1 MTRDGDRVSP
11 HIRAYFCAFLV
22 LLGLIVS
29 LPAARAEE
37 AASDNWDSLWWL
49 DRTARLLRGGEGLG
63 PDDDVAA
70 LQKLSEEEVARRFMA
85 DRRFGDSIL
94 DFNMYF
100 LGFKIDNVK
109 IDGTYVDNAFDFP
122 NAVSA
127 AQAML
132 SGGDYLT
139 LFDLQGPYFMAPL
152 SLEDPEEDPEPE
164 DKGLT
169 PQQMRAK
176 AINEV
181 RTSFKTLIASG
192 RKRAKSNP
200 RGFCADVNDLVFR
213 AEDFTDR
220 FYRSFNDP
228 EIFALSRGR
237 VLLDPLEALS
247 SIADS
252 ECSSDSKPPV
262 DTLRILAA
270 LDRAA
275 TQFDRAM
282 KEVESFEPET
292 YQPQSVAEFR
302 SFDLK
307 AFPNIKTWTAFG
319 YEQGIALANSSTNY
333 NRKRAAYVLNRY
345 LCDDLTPVGVEDPKE
360 HASGAHGSDTSCYA
374 CHYKLD
380 PMAGFFRSYGA
391 LFSDAARLP
400 DIIFDDLANADRKK
414 YASFWKAPKGS
425 ERKWNIGYIRSPR
438 WTERNDYGENLD
450 DLSRIIR
457 NAPEAKRCL
466 MKRLV
471 DYMVGDDQTV
481 DGAYLDEL
489 TGKFTAEARVNSS
502 SAMKNAII
510 RVLKSNA
517 YRERN
522 RDPQVCYDHAEG
534 KQSDDSPPCR
544 VAYILQKNCAQCH
557 DSAYSG
563 DGNLNLSAWVDS
575 PDGKTKT
582 FPHLDDSFA
591 QVSARETLAQFVDRI
606 SSSDPKRRM
615 PKNKLMSNPE
625 RQELFLWAQ
634 QELSRLKDKGAAP

>member
-1 MTRDGDRVSP
+1 MFALILTLSP
-11 HIRAYFCAFLV
+11 V
-22 LLGLIVS
+22 
-29 LPAARAEE
+29 RAEDTN
-37 AASDNWDSLWWL
+37 ADNWESLWWL

-63 PDDDVAA
+63 PEDDVPA
-70 LQKLSEEEVARRFMA
+70 LQKLSEEEVARHFMA
-85 DRRFGDSIL
+85 DPRFGDAIL

-100 LGFKIDNVK
+100 LGFKIDTVK

-127 AQAML
+127 AQAIL

-139 LFDLQGPYFMAPL
+139 LFDLEGPFYMAPL
-152 SLEDPEEDPEPE
+152 SPEDPEEDPEPE

-176 AINEV
+176 AIGEV
-181 RTSFKTLIASG
+181 RTSFKALIASG
-192 RKRAKSNP
+192 KQKAKSDP
-200 RGFCADVNDLVFR
+200 RGFCTDVNEVLFR

-237 VLLDPLEALS
+237 VLLDPLETLTA
-247 SIADS
+247 IADE
-252 ECSSDSKPPV
+252 ECSADSKPPV
-262 DTLRILAA
+262 DAERIRLA
-270 LDRAA
+270 LDRAFG
-275 TQFDRAM
+275 QFERAM
-282 KEVESFEPET
+282 NEVESFEPSV
-292 YQPQSVAEFR
+292 YQPKNLSEFR
-302 SFDLK
+302 QFDLN
-307 AFPNIKTWTAFG
+307 AFPHTKTWLAFG

-333 NRKRAAYVLNRY
+333 NRKRAAYVLSRY

-380 PMAGFFRSYGA
+380 PMAGFFRNYGA

-400 DIIFDDLANADRKK
+400 DIIFDDLANADRQQ
-414 YASFWKAPKGS
+414 YASFWKAPEGS
-425 ERKWNIGYIRSPR
+425 ERNWNVGYIRSPR
-438 WTERNDYGENLD
+438 WTERNDYGENVG

-510 RVLKSNA
+510 RVLRSNA

-522 RDPQVCYDHAEG
+522 RDPQKCYDHAEG
-534 KQSDDSPPCR
+534 GQSGDRPPCR

-563 DGNLNLSAWVDS
+563 DGNLNLRAWIDA
-575 PDGKTKT
+575 PDGKGKT
-582 FPHLDDSFA
+582 FPHLDDAFA
-591 QVSARETLAQFVDRI
+591 QVSTRETLAQLVERI
-606 SSSDPKRRM
+606 SSSDPKKRM
-615 PKNKLMSNPE
+615 PKNKLMSSPE

-634 QELSRLKDKGAAP
+634 QVLNRLKAGETAP

>member
-1 MTRDGDRVSP
+1 MTRDGDRTSR
-11 HIRAYFCAFLV
+11 HLTAYFCACLAVLV
-22 LLGLIVS
+22 VVLAA
-29 LPAARAEE
+29 LPALADDTKA
-37 AASDNWDSLWWL
+37 DNWESLWWL

-63 PDDDVAA
+63 PEDDVPA
-70 LQKLSEEEVARRFMA
+70 LQKLSEEEVARHFMA
-85 DRRFGDSIL
+85 DPRFGDAIL

-100 LGFKIDNVK
+100 LGFKIDTVK

-132 SGGDYLT
+132 NGGDYLS
-139 LFDLQGPYFMAPL
+139 LFDLDGPFYMAPL
-152 SLEDPEEDPEPE
+152 SMEDPEEDPEPE
-164 DKGLT
+164 DKGLNA
-169 PQQMRAK
+169 PQMRAK
-176 AINEV
+176 AIAEV
-181 RTSFKTLIASG
+181 RASFKALIASG
-192 RKRAKSNP
+192 QKKGKSDP
-200 RGFCADVNDLVFR
+200 RGFCADVNELVFR

-247 SIADS
+247 SIADA
-252 ECSSDSKPPV
+252 ECSSDTKPPI
-262 DTLRILAA
+262 DTERIRLA
-270 LDRAA
+270 LDR
-275 TQFDRAM
+275 TYGQFERAM
-282 KEVESFEPET
+282 KEVESFEPSV
-292 YQPQSVAEFR
+292 YQPRNLSEFR
-302 SFDLK
+302 QFDLN
-307 AFPNIKTWTAFG
+307 AFPYTKTWLAFG

-333 NRKRAAYVLNRY
+333 NRKRSAYVLSRY

-380 PMAGFFRSYGA
+380 PMAGFFRNYGA

-400 DIIFDDLANADRKK
+400 DIIFDDLANADRQQ
-414 YASFWKAPKGS
+414 YASFWKAPEGS
-425 ERKWNIGYIRSPR
+425 ERKWNVGYIRSPR
-438 WTERNDYGENLD
+438 WTERNDYGED
-450 DLSRIIR
+450 VGDLSRIIR

-489 TGKFTAEARVNSS
+489 TGKFTAEARISSS

-522 RDPQVCYDHAEG
+522 RDPQKCYDHAEG
-534 KQSDDSPPCR
+534 GQSGDRPPCR

-557 DSAYSG
+557 DNAYSG
-563 DGNLNLSAWVDS
+563 DGNLNLSAWIDA
-575 PDGKTKT
+575 PDGKSKT
-582 FPHLDDSFA
+582 FPHLDDAFA
-591 QVSARETLAQFVDRI
+591 QVSAHETLAQFVERI
-606 SSSDPKRRM
+606 SSSDPKKRM
-615 PKNKLMSNPE
+615 PKNKLMSSPE

-634 QELSRLKDKGAAP
+634 QELNRLKSGEPAP